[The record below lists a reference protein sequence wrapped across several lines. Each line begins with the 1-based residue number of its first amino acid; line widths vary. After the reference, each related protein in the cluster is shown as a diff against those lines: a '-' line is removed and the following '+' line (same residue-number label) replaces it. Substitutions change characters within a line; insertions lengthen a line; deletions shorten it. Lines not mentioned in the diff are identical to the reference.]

1 MNATGVTLR
10 PSGQL
15 TFMIHGPPCI
25 PVSPSVFV
33 YPEALRHL
41 MGVFLILKKKFVLT
55 YLVNHKYV
63 FLPNIYAVFLI
74 FKGLPY
80 TLSCLIPKC
89 LSPFNR
95 RESRALGSEVIC

>member
-1 MNATGVTLR
+1 
-10 PSGQL
+10 
-15 TFMIHGPPCI
+15 
-25 PVSPSVFV
+25 
-33 YPEALRHL
+33 

-55 YLVNHKYV
+55 YLINHKYV

-74 FKGLPY
+74 FKGLPH

-95 RESRALGSEVIC
+95 RESRALGSEVICQKSHKVDKKRGRMVFDANTIPPKKNQKVFLRRHVRVGK